1 MLKYL
6 RMANF
11 LNAHPIP
18 AYIHPFFLKSS
29 KLLLLLAQTL
39 IGFEKCERFT
49 QEDQR
54 YEWKRQKHDVQ
65 NV

>member
-6 RMANF
+6 QMANF

-54 YEWKRQKHDVQ
+54 YE
-65 NV
+65 